1 MRLVLAPALLLGG
14 VSAHAQG
21 VAPAPTPLAPLSP
34 PPATNTTLATPA
46 PHYVS
51 IVLTADINRPAAQA
65 WQRIG
70 KYCDIGEW
78 LQMACRLTSGDDWSV
93 GSVRLLRESVPEI
106 LVGRTPLSYTYTQP
120 VRAGTP
126 YNLYHGT
133 LALEPV
139 SARRS
144 KLVYTL
150 FFDNSFIEGDAARET
165 DLATRRTRFGRA
177 VEIMKILAE
186 GGKVPPA
193 K

>member
-1 MRLVLAPALLLGG
+1 MRFKGLVLAVPVLLGA
-14 VSAHAQG
+14 VPVIAQAVG
-21 VAPAPTPLAPLSP
+21 APQ
-34 PPATNTTLATPA
+34 PPATTNTLAIPS
-46 PHYVS
+46 PHYAT
-51 IVLTADINRPAAQA
+51 IHLEALIDRPAAEA
-65 WQRIG
+65 WKRIG

-78 LQMACRLTSGDDWSV
+78 LQMPCRLTAGDDWSV
-93 GSVRLLRESVPEI
+93 GSVRLLRESVIEV

-120 VRAGTP
+120 VRVGTP

-150 FFDNSFIEGDAARET
+150 FFDNSMLADDAAREA
-165 DLATRRTRFGRA
+165 DLAMRRARFGKA
-177 VEIMKILAE
+177 VEMMKMLAE
-186 GGKVPPA
+186 GGKSSAA